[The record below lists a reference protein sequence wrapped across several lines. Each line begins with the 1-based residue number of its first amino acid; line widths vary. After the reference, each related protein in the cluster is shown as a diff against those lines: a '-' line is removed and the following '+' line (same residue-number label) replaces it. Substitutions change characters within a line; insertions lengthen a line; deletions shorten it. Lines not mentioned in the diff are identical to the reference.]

1 MLLLQDIA
9 RLHHAC
15 GGCHIAPVLDTQI
28 GHALLQL
35 AHLSGA
41 SGSSSSSSSTYATGG
56 GGSGMLGSSA
66 SVRRI
71 GLSSLLQIYGFSGA
85 AHKDEMHALRIKD
98 PK

>member
-41 SGSSSSSSSTYATGG
+41 SGSSSTYATGG